1 MRRIARVVGIL
12 IALVVIVAVSLPFL
26 INANRFKPK
35 LESTLSEALGRQV
48 TIGDLKLSLLSGG
61 VTANGLAIA
70 DDPAFSNTPFVQAK
84 SLDVGVELWPL
95 ITSRKLNVTRLT
107 IEQPEVKLLQAPSGR
122 WNYSSLGGKPAQG
135 PPAAAPAKPA
145 SSSDKEGI
153 DVSAKLVR
161 IVDGRF
167 SMGMASGRQKPLE
180 LDKVNLEVR
189 DFSPASAFPFTFS
202 AQVAGGG
209 EIKLEGEAGPLDA
222 TDAELTPFSS
232 TIDVTQLNLAAAL
245 AGTMPDLAGIASF
258 HGRGESSGG
267 RLALNGK
274 LKADG
279 LKLVKNGSPVRKPV
293 EVDFAAADDLT
304 KHIVTIERGNVSV
317 GAAAASLIGT
327 VAQAGEETNLDMKF
341 AGRDMPVPELAALL
355 PALGIALPAGSKL
368 EGGVANAAFTLKG
381 PAGRTVANGTVAL
394 NNTRLANFDLGN
406 KMALIQQLAGI
417 KSTRDT
423 DIQAFSANLQM
434 SPGGIAVSD
443 LRLVAPA
450 IAELSGNGTVSPANA
465 LDFTMS
471 ATIQTSRS
479 ALLSRTAVPFF
490 IQGTA
495 EDPVFKPDVQGLAK
509 AQARSLVQSEVQK
522 QLPGNTGK
530 AISNALDKLLGGKKK

>member
-12 IALVVIVAVSLPFL
+12 VALLVVIAISLPFL
-26 INANRFKPK
+26 VNANRFRPK
-35 LESTLSEALGRQV
+35 LESTLSEALGRRV
-48 TIGDLKLSLLSGG
+48 TIGDLKLSIFSGG
-61 VTANGLAIA
+61 VRADGLAIA
-70 DDPAFSNTPFVQAK
+70 DDPAFSNTPFVEAK

-95 ITSRKLNVTRLT
+95 IASRKLNVTRLT

-122 WNYSSLGGKPAQG
+122 WNYSSLGGKLAQG
-135 PPAAAPAKPA
+135 PAAAPAA
-145 SSSDKEGI
+145 SSDKESI
-153 DVSAKLVR
+153 DASAKLVR

-167 SMGMASGRQKPLE
+167 SMGTAGGRQKPLE

-189 DFSPASAFPFTFS
+189 NFSPASAFPFAFS
-202 AQVAGGG
+202 AQVKGGG
-209 EIKLEGEAGPLDA
+209 EIKLEGNAGPLDQ
-222 TDAELTPFSS
+222 TDVELTPFSS

-258 HGRGESSGG
+258 HGKGESSGG
-267 RLALNGK
+267 RLALSGK
-274 LKADG
+274 LNADG
-279 LKLVKNGSPVRKPV
+279 LKLVKNGSAVRKPV
-293 EVDFAAADDLT
+293 EVDFAAADDLR
-304 KHIVTIERGNVSV
+304 KHLVTIERGNVRV
-317 GAAAASLIGT
+317 GAAAASLTGT
-327 VAQAGEETNLDMKF
+327 IARAGEETNLDMKF
-341 AGRDMPVPELAALL
+341 DGRDMPVPELAALL
-355 PALGIALPAGSKL
+355 PALGMALPAGSKL

-423 DIQAFSANLQM
+423 DIQAFSAHLQM

-465 LDFTMS
+465 LDFKMS

-495 EDPVFKPDVQGLAK
+495 EDPVFKPDVGGLAK
-509 AQARSLVQSEVQK
+509 AQAHSLVQSEVQK